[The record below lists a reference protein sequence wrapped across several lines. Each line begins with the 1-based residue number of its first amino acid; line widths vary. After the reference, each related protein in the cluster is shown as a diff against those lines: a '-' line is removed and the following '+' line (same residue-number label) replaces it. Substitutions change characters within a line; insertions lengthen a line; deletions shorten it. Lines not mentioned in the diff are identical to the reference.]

1 MRIEIDDKS
10 GFCFGVVGA
19 IDKAEEALAEGGTVY
34 TLGDIVHN
42 RMEMKRLE
50 SLGLKNATEDM
61 LDTLGGCR
69 VLIRAHGA
77 PPALF
82 EKAGKSGVTLIDATC
97 PVVAKL
103 QERVREAYRLMEP
116 RGGQVVILGKKG
128 HAEVVGLTGQ
138 IDDKAVVIESMED
151 LMTDVDMTRPIY
163 LISQTTKSPELFRQV
178 ADKIREIRGENDP
191 DVVIKDTICRQVSG
205 RYDHLRDFASRFD
218 VVLFVSGAESS
229 NGKALYNVCLSVN
242 ASTHKIEAPEQIE
255 ASWLDGVQSVGICG
269 ATSTPKWLMERV
281 AERVAEIANVR

>member
-255 ASWLDGVQSVGICG
+255 ASWLDGAQSVGICG

>member
-61 LDTLGGCR
+61 LDTLGECR

-82 EKAGKSGVTLIDATC
+82 EKARKSGVTLIDATC

-178 ADKIREIRGENDP
+178 ADKILEIRGENDP

-255 ASWLDGVQSVGICG
+255 ASWLDDAQSVGICG
-269 ATSTPKWLMERV
+269 ATSTPKWLMEQV

>member
-82 EKAGKSGVTLIDATC
+82 DKAKKSGVTLIDATC

-138 IDDKAVVIESMED
+138 IDDKAVVIESMDD

-218 VVLFVSGAESS
+218 VILFVSGAESS

-255 ASWLDGVQSVGICG
+255 ASWLDGAQSVGICG
-269 ATSTPKWLMERV
+269 ATSTPKWLMEQV

>member
-82 EKAGKSGVTLIDATC
+82 EKAEKSGVTLIDATC

-138 IDDKAVVIESMED
+138 IDDKAVVIESMDD

-218 VVLFVSGAESS
+218 VILFVSGAESS

-255 ASWLDGVQSVGICG
+255 ASWLDGAQSVGICG

>member
-50 SLGLKNATEDM
+50 SLGLKNATEDI
-61 LDTLGGCR
+61 LETLGGCR

-82 EKAGKSGVTLIDATC
+82 EKAGKSSVTLIDATC

-138 IDDKAVVIESMED
+138 IDDKAVVIETMED

-255 ASWLDGVQSVGICG
+255 ASWLDGAQSVGICG
-269 ATSTPKWLMERV
+269 ATSTPKWLMEQV

>member
-255 ASWLDGVQSVGICG
+255 ASWLDGAQSVGICG
-269 ATSTPKWLMERV
+269 ATSTPKWLMEQV

>member
-218 VVLFVSGAESS
+218 VILFVSGAESS

-255 ASWLDGVQSVGICG
+255 ASWLDGAQSVGICG

>member
-19 IDKAEEALAEGGTVY
+19 IDKAEKALAEGGTVY

-269 ATSTPKWLMERV
+269 ATSTPKWLMEQV

>member
-82 EKAGKSGVTLIDATC
+82 DKAKKSGVTLIDATC

-242 ASTHKIEAPEQIE
+242 ASTHKIEASEQIE
-255 ASWLDGVQSVGICG
+255 ASWLDGAQSVGICG
-269 ATSTPKWLMERV
+269 ATSTPKWLMEQV